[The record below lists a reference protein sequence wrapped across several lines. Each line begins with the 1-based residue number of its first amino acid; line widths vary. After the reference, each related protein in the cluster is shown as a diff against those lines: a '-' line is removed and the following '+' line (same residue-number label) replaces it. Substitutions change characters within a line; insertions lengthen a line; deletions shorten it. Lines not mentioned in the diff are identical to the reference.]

1 MVWLVPVLLV
11 AIMTILRLLI
21 INICC
26 CITFL
31 LLLLQHFH
39 DMIGCQELDVVKK
52 IFLHRHQVFDL
63 GLESPSYLLVLYH
76 TYDSISSYLLR
87 GLLQYSTGT
96 VL

>member
-1 MVWLVPVLLV
+1 MSMTMVWLVPVLIPGVLV

-31 LLLLQHFH
+31 LLLLHFH

-63 GLESPSYLLVLYH
+63 GLESPSYLLVVH
-76 TYDSISSYLLR
+76 TVS
-87 GLLQYSTGT
+87 
-96 VL
+96 